1 MRRPPRRSPN
11 RLGLTLLALFVV
23 LLAGVGVAAFKS
35 LSFVNSVSTADL
47 GDNVRSIITTAPT
60 AAPTIPGTVG
70 RPPEPSG
77 RINILLLGYGG
88 AGHDGGELTDSIM
101 VLTFDQQTKKAAMI
115 SVPRDIWAKIPYQGD
130 QGVYSKINTAYA
142 IGADDDTYPNK
153 KAEYKGPGGGGALA
167 SSVIGGI
174 LGVKIDYW
182 VAVDFRAFK
191 SVVDALGGVDV
202 DVETAFT
209 DYQYPRND
217 NPDIDPGWMTVSFK
231 AGMQHMNGDRAL
243 IFARSR
249 HSLQDGTD
257 FGRSRRQQKL
267 LLAIKDKAL
276 TPDGLTKLFGLMD
289 ALSKNFKTNM
299 NVGQMRA
306 LADMA
311 KTADVNN
318 IDRVS
323 IDNTNYLV
331 DAVSGDGQDVLIP
344 EAKSWAPLQ
353 AHIASLELNPA
364 VRSEN
369 ATVQVLGPSS
379 AMATTMLQDIGLQTL
394 PAQSLDSG
402 YSAQTEIH
410 DLSQGKDPVTVNYL
424 ANLFGARILTETP
437 GPNDPGVRVT
447 LARDYQLPSS
457 PVDALD
463 PNVRGLGT
471 LVAPSRPAAPVAAAG
486 PSSRASAAPSA
497 AAPASPSSSAASAAA
512 RPALTPTP
520 AASVRGGT
528 IPATPTPTRR

>member
-60 AAPTIPGTVG
+60 AAPTISGTVG
-70 RPPEPSG
+70 RAPEPSG
-77 RINILLLGYGG
+77 RINVLLLGYGG

-142 IGADDDTYPNK
+142 IGADDDTYSNK

-174 LGVKIDYW
+174 LGIKIDYW

-217 NPDIDPGWMTVSFK
+217 NPDIDPGWMTVGFK

-311 KTADVNN
+311 KSVDVNN

-331 DAVSGDGQDVLIP
+331 DAISGDGQDVLIP
-344 EAKSWAPLQ
+344 EAKSWAPLR

-369 ATVQVLGPSS
+369 ATVQVFGPSS
-379 AMATTMLQDIGLQTL
+379 AIATTMLQDIGLQTL
-394 PAQSLDSG
+394 PAQNLEPG
-402 YSAQTEIH
+402 YTAQTEIH
-410 DLSQGKDPVTVNYL
+410 DLSQGKDPTTVNYL

-437 GPNDPGVRVT
+437 GPSDPEVRVT

-471 LVAPSRPAAPVAAAG
+471 LVAPSRPSSVAPAS
-486 PSSRASAAPSA
+486 PSSRASAAPSL
-497 AAPASPSSSAASAAA
+497 AAPASPVPSAATSASAAA
-512 RPALTPTP
+512 KPTLTSTP
-520 AASVRGGT
+520 AASVRALA
-528 IPATPTPTRR
+528 ATPTPAHR